1 MDVGL
6 AAKALISAGAG
17 KTISPLTS
25 VFLYR
30 SAASPRQPTSSNRA
44 PSIMQRYFVFMEY
57 PPSKQQRPAAIL
69 PVYVSRA
76 RGVMRT
82 LNVNRQNSH
91 RPLIMF
97 LNQFPNRQPI
107 VE

>member
-57 PPSKQQRPAAIL
+57 PPSKQQRPAASGHFTRL
-69 PVYVSRA
+69 RFACAWCHANAKRKQAKQPPATDYVPKPV
-76 RGVMRT
+76 
-82 LNVNRQNSH
+82 
-91 RPLIMF
+91 P
-97 LNQFPNRQPI
+97 
-107 VE
+107 